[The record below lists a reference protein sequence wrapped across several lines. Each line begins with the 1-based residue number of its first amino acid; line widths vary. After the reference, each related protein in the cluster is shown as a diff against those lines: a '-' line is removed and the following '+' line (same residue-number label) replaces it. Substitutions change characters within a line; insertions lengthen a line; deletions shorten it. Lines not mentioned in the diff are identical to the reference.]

1 MSALNNKA
9 MPEMPPVCIKEII
22 EQAKDN
28 KKTLY
33 NLLFVNRTWC
43 NIVVPTLW
51 SNPFDVNEEN
61 SGLVIKTYI
70 SCFNSYEEIH
80 LINHGFELP
89 RQRIPPLYNYPEYL
103 QSFDTENFMIA
114 IKLWLK
120 IRRPKRQLSKD
131 NLEKVKFFMEMLGNM
146 LFRNSRGLRNLTI
159 SHHHCQDFKCLQVS
173 FDGLKRGLINLVQ
186 FKFDCNHMS
195 IGDCQELEVITNIGK
210 NLTLFAHNIQH
221 IYIGN
226 IKSIKILKAF
236 LQLIRAQS
244 NLTSLE
250 FETWEKAS
258 LYEAYSIITSQ
269 FDTLKY
275 LKLNGIINIYA
286 LLSVLKFFT
295 NLESL
300 VLYNYHEFGNEH
312 LQQMFRERLPIV
324 NLKNLYILKSN
335 HTTKMCLESLIRSA
349 KFHNL
354 QSLTLDEV
362 TPRILKI
369 IQKQFVNLRSL
380 SIFISDSYLS
390 NIMQMIP
397 SLRSL
402 QKLVL
407 SETRKGRWRSQNL
420 ESLAKT
426 FPTSL
431 INLGLFASISEYELD
446 TLLKSLTVEIH
457 ELDFFNEEMTSDG
470 VLKVVTKYAENNR
483 YLKKVGFTVEKGG
496 NMTFSDFLL
505 NKARKFIGEIKPM
518 ETRAKLEIVSEI
530 VR

>member
-1 MSALNNKA
+1 MSVLNNKV
-9 MPEMPPVCIKEII
+9 MPELPPVCIKEII
-22 EQAKDN
+22 EQARDN

-33 NLLFVNRTWC
+33 KLLFVNRTWC

-51 SNPFDVNEEN
+51 SNPFDIIEESSN
-61 SGLVIKTYI
+61 LIINTYI

-89 RQRIPPLYNYPEYL
+89 RQRIPLLYNYPEYL
-103 QSFDTENFMIA
+103 QSFDTENFMVA
-114 IKLWLK
+114 IKIWLK

-131 NLEKVKFFMEMLGNM
+131 NLEKTKFFVEMLGNM
-146 LFRNSRGLRNLTI
+146 LFRNSRGLHNLTI
-159 SHHHCQDFKCLQVS
+159 SHHLCQDFKCLQVS

-186 FKFDCNHMS
+186 FKFDCNHML
-195 IGDCQELEVITNIGK
+195 IGDCQELEVITNIGR
-210 NLTLFAHNIQH
+210 NLTLFANNIQH

-250 FETWEKAS
+250 FESWEKTS
-258 LYEAYSIITSQ
+258 IFEAYSIITSQ

-275 LKLNGIINIYA
+275 LKLNGIINIYT
-286 LLSVLKFFT
+286 LVSVLKFFT

-300 VLYNYHEFGNEH
+300 VLYNYHEFGNEQ
-312 LQQMFRERLPIV
+312 LQQNFRDRLPVI

-335 HTTKMCLESLIRSA
+335 HTTKICLESLIKSA

-354 QSLTLDEV
+354 QSLNLDEV

-369 IQKQFVNLRSL
+369 IQKHFVNLKSL
-380 SIFISDSYLS
+380 FIFISDSYLS
-390 NIMQMIP
+390 NIMQILP

-407 SETRKGRWRSQNL
+407 SETRKGRWKSQNL
-420 ESLAKT
+420 QSLAKT

-431 INLGLFASISEYELD
+431 INLGIFALISDNELD
-446 TLLKSLTVEIH
+446 TFLKSLTVEIH
-457 ELDFFNEEMTSDG
+457 EMNLFNEEMTNDR
-470 VLKVVTKYAENNR
+470 VLDVITNYAENNG
-483 YLKKVGFTVEKGG
+483 YLKKVGFNIGKSGKF
-496 NMTFSDFLL
+496 MFSDSVLDR
-505 NKARKFIGEIKPM
+505 ARKLIGEIKPV
-518 ETRAKLEIVSEI
+518 KLEWIPEI
-530 VR
+530 FK